1 MYARKVSLRLKSE
14 STDQFLQTVQHKVIP
29 LFRKQRGF
37 LDQLILP
44 SDGGQIFY
52 VYSFWENSEDA
63 EKHDCAGLPML
74 TRFLGGVIEGAL
86 RVHPFGGLRGRLSSS
101 SSPDAR

>member
-14 STDQFLQTVQHKVIP
+14 STSQFLQTVEHKVIP
-29 LFRKQRGF
+29 LLRKQRGF

-52 VYSFWENSEDA
+52 VYSFWEKSEDA
-63 EKHDCAGLPML
+63 EKHDSAALPKL
-74 TRFLGGVIEGAL
+74 TRALGGVIEGAL
-86 RVHPFGGLRGRLSSS
+86 RVHAFGGFRGRLSSGS
-101 SSPDAR
+101 LPHES